1 LWGRPRPATLWK
13 MQSTSRAD
21 GGPSPGKPSVESN
34 AKPSLPQATCR
45 AADSRRRN
53 DRPQRTALGVPSLRA
68 CMQHC
73 DAVTRAR
80 SHPVI
85 LTDCRGRAR
94 RSHGHGPNPFHARTC
109 ATSLANH
116 SSYLIISIHTK
127 RGGPPF
133 FRVQTSLR
141 HASARTNTMVVHYL
155 RRLWTLNALTP
166 SNSAPPAPASALPVA
181 MPQIIY
187 GT

>member
-1 LWGRPRPATLWK
+1 MWGRPRPATLWK

-53 DRPQRTALGVPSLRA
+53 DRPQRTALGAPSLRA

-85 LTDCRGRAR
+85 LTDCRGRAGR
-94 RSHGHGPNPFHARTC
+94 TDTWTQPIPRTNMCDQSGAPLYLCHHHNPVPS
-109 ATSLANH
+109 ATG
-116 SSYLIISIHTK
+116 
-127 RGGPPF
+127 RGGSPPG
-133 FRVQTSLR
+133 
-141 HASARTNTMVVHYL
+141 M
-155 RRLWTLNALTP
+155 
-166 SNSAPPAPASALPVA
+166 PASLPLPTVDW
-181 MPQIIY
+181 PPV
-187 GT
+187 GTM